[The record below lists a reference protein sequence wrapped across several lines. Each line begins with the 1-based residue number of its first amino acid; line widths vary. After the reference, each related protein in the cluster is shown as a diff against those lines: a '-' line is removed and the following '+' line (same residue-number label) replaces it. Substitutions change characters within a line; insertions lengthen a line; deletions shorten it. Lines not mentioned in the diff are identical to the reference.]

1 MPAPKTAHRKPI
13 QSKTIQLK
21 AIQPKTIHP
30 KTAARRA
37 ALKILVALESGDIIF
52 PQALNTHLPTCPPE
66 TRPLVRE
73 LASGVLRHR
82 ARLDW
87 TLAPLLKKPL
97 PKLDAPVRAAL
108 RLAAYERIML
118 KTHAPVV
125 GNEYSGLMK
134 TERLL
139 SAVAFVNAVTRRL
152 PETPRDS
159 PSEKDAV
166 AHLATEYS
174 HPVWLVER
182 WLARFGFEECAALL
196 AANNCIAPLSL
207 RVNTLRTSREE
218 ILESLQA
225 RELKAKAGVLAP
237 DCILV
242 ESAGDP
248 TNWPEW
254 KDGKI
259 IAQDEAAQLVSI
271 FANPQPG
278 QIIIDGAS
286 APGGKS
292 THMAQLM
299 NNAGKILA
307 CDVGEGRLKLVRE
320 NASRLGIKIVE
331 TRAGDLREMASN
343 LQTERQAELPPA
355 DLVLLDAPCLGTG
368 TLRRRP
374 DSKWNKTPQ
383 QLKQLV
389 GLQRELLES
398 AASLVCSGGVLV
410 YSTCS
415 LEPEENENQI
425 ALWLERHADW
435 QVEMRSTLP
444 HRDNCDG
451 MFAARLTKP
460 KA

>member
-1 MPAPKTAHRKPI
+1 MPPRKHSQSSPKPA
-13 QSKTIQLK
+13 SNV
-21 AIQPKTIHP
+21 HP
-30 KTAARRA
+30 KTAARRV
-37 ALKILVALESGDIIF
+37 ALKILVALESGEVIF
-52 PQALNTHLPTCPPE
+52 PQALSTLLPTCPEE

-73 LASGVLRHR
+73 LTSGVLRHR

-108 RLAAYERIML
+108 RLATYERTML

-134 TERLL
+134 SERLL
-139 SAVAFVNAVTRRL
+139 SAVAFVNAITRRL
-152 PETPRDS
+152 PDAPRPS
-159 PSEKDAV
+159 PDEASDPV

-174 HPVWLVER
+174 HQNWLVER
-182 WLARFGFEECAALL
+182 WLARFGFEECAQLL
-196 AANNCIAPLSL
+196 ASNNCIAPLAL
-207 RVNTLRTSREE
+207 RVNSLRASREE

-225 RELKAKAGVLAP
+225 RALKATAGVLSP
-237 DCILV
+237 DCIIV
-242 ESAGDP
+242 ENAGDP

-254 KDGKI
+254 KEGKI
-259 IAQDEAAQLVSI
+259 IAQDEAAQLVSL
-271 FANPQPG
+271 FANPQAG
-278 QIIIDGAS
+278 QMIIDAAA

-299 NNAGKILA
+299 KDSGKILA

-320 NASRLGIKIVE
+320 NAARLKIESIE
-331 TRAGDLREMASN
+331 TRVGDLRALTS
-343 LQTERQAELPPA
+343 ELPIA

-374 DSKWNKTPQ
+374 DAKWNKTPQ
-383 QLKQLV
+383 QLAELV
-389 GLQRELLES
+389 ALQRELLE
-398 AASLVCSGGVLV
+398 AAGALVKPGGVLV

-425 ALWLERHADW
+425 AWWLERHPAW
-435 QVEMRSTLP
+435 QVQMRSTLP
-444 HRDNCDG
+444 HRDGCDG
-451 MFAARLTKP
+451 MFAARLTKI
-460 KA
+460 